1 VFEQDFLPCSFGFR
15 PGRSAH
21 QALQYLRAGFM
32 SQRLRWVI
40 DTTSKNILIRYH
52 TLTFG
57 TFLTGESW
65 MALII
70 VRATELFYD
79 GKQAGTFSPSIP
91 SASWP
96 LA

>member
-1 VFEQDFLPCSFGFR
+1 MQFDVIVPTFEVKVAQRAIIMVLEAVFEQDFLPCSFGFR

-40 DTTSKNILIRYH
+40 DMTSKNSLIRYH

-65 MALII
+65 MA
-70 VRATELFYD
+70 
-79 GKQAGTFSPSIP
+79 
-91 SASWP
+91 
-96 LA
+96 